1 MKLATKGLLEVVLS
15 GSQSIEMAVLEK
27 GKKLRFLSNEE
38 IDGFVKEIE
47 AEKEEEAKRK
57 KQKKEKQSQ

>member
-1 MKLATKGLLEVVLS
+1 MSFISLEELRRHVLCLVFVI
-15 GSQSIEMAVLEK
+15 Q
-27 GKKLRFLSNEE
+27 FLSNEE